1 MRVQEVL
8 ESAGLQESE
17 DMIAAVIA
25 DQLAAVRQTLDRTDG
40 WSPGESELLRAG
52 GLDPAPLTQR
62 EVDALMTEVAA
73 TYARLAASSLSV
85 VEAARVL
92 EVDSSRVRQRLT
104 ERTLHGFKLRRQWRI
119 PAWQFVGGREIPGL
133 SEVLPQVTVHDPV
146 SVYEFLSTPTLD
158 LATDGEPITALQ
170 WLSAGR
176 PPARVREIA
185 AALTRT

>member
-1 MRVQEVL
+1 
-8 ESAGLQESE
+8 
-17 DMIAAVIA
+17 MIAAVIA
-25 DQLAAVRQTLDRTDG
+25 DQLAAVRQTLDRTAG

-52 GLDPAPLTQR
+52 GLDPAPLTRQ

-73 TYARLAASSLSV
+73 TYAQLAASSLSV

-92 EVDSSRVRQRLT
+92 GVDSSRVRQRLT
-104 ERTLHGFKLRRQWRI
+104 ERTLHGFKQRRQWRI

-158 LATDGEPITALQ
+158 LATDGEPITAPNGCQ
-170 WLSAGR
+170 QVDRRPGFGR
-176 PPARVREIA
+176 SPQRSRGPDQRWRSSPN
-185 AALTRT
+185 RTVID